1 MPLPAS
7 GIVMGAGFV
16 KVKAV
21 PHGGGV
27 PEGVGVGAAPITV
40 ALKSLNCGPVVLV
53 ANPDH
58 IPVRPAPA
66 KTVLVTAILWMPFH
80 LTVIVVSFIFCLRK
94 RVPPRVSKSEPVR
107 AKEPRVVNVPP
118 W

>member
-1 MPLPAS
+1 
-7 GIVMGAGFV
+7 MGAGFE

-58 IPVRPAPA
+58 IPGRPAAA
-66 KTVLVTAILWMPFH
+66 KTVLVTAILWVPVHF
-80 LTVIVVSFIFCLRK
+80 TVIVEPFMPSSSK
-94 RVPPRVSKSEPVR
+94 AVPPRAIKSEPVR
-107 AKEPRVVNVPP
+107 AK
-118 W
+118 